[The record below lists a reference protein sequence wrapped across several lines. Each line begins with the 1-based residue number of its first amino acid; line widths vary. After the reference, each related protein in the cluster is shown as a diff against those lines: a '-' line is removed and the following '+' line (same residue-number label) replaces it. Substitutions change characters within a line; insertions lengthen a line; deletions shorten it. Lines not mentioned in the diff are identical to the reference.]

1 MNGARIENGNVYIF
15 YSFLT
20 RVYDSDKC
28 EFVSYDDD
36 DDYYNII
43 CVCVCVHVLSV
54 YWLVLANSFS
64 SLHYLSWSG
73 VCVNV
78 NAFYDQRRNVRVQLM
93 QKEII

>member
-28 EFVSYDDD
+28 EFVSNDDDDD

-43 CVCVCVHVLSV
+43 YMCVCMFSPYTGWC
-54 YWLVLANSFS
+54 WLIRF
-64 SLHYLSWSG
+64 
-73 VCVNV
+73 
-78 NAFYDQRRNVRVQLM
+78 RRY
-93 QKEII
+93 IIYRDPVFV